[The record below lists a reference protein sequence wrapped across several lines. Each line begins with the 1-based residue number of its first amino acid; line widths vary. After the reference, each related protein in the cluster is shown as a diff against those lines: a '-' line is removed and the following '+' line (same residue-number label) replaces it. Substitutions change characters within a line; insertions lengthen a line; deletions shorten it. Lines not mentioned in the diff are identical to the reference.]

1 MSGLDSN
8 KPVMILSDAGGWS
21 DSNDL
26 GYFYIIS
33 ADGGVV
39 YRCKLNNATWY
50 PLDTKEY
57 TVLDK

>member
-1 MSGLDSN
+1 
-8 KPVMILSDAGGWS
+8 MILPDAGGWS
-21 DSNDL
+21 DKNNL